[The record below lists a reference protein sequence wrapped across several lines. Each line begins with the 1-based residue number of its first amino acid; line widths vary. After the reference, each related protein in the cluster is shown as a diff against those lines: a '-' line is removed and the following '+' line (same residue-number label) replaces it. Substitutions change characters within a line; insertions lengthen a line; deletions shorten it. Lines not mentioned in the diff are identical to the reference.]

1 MKHPLISAAIGLSTG
16 CLGALL
22 TLQSYAP
29 EEQDAQPHYNPVF
42 TSVASNISSAAEAP
56 SFVEAAER
64 TVDAVVHVK
73 TVQRQGG
80 PANPWFELFGY
91 GTPERIAQGSGSGVI
106 IDERGYIV
114 TNNHVIDQADEVV
127 VSLNDNRSFPATLV
141 GTDPATDLAVLKIEP
156 SGAIPT
162 VDFGASSEVRIG
174 DWVLAVGNPFDL
186 TSTVTAGIVSA
197 KSRDINILRGDPRT
211 ME

>member
-1 MKHPLISAAIGLSTG
+1 MKHPLTSAAIGLSTG

-29 EEQDAQPHYNPVF
+29 EVREVQPHYNPVL
-42 TSVASNISSAAEAP
+42 TSFASNIASATEAP

-91 GTPERIAQGSGSGVI
+91 GTPERIAQGS
-106 IDERGYIV
+106 
-114 TNNHVIDQADEVV
+114 
-127 VSLNDNRSFPATLV
+127 
-141 GTDPATDLAVLKIEP
+141 
-156 SGAIPT
+156 
-162 VDFGASSEVRIG
+162 
-174 DWVLAVGNPFDL
+174 
-186 TSTVTAGIVSA
+186 
-197 KSRDINILRGDPRT
+197 
-211 ME
+211 